1 MTMWNPWHGCRKF
14 SEGCEHCYVYRRDE
28 SIGKDASTVQKT
40 AAFSDPIKRLRSGEY
55 KLKSGIDVYA
65 CMTSDFFIEEADG
78 WRGEIWEMIK
88 QRSDV
93 HFNII
98 TKRIDRAINCLPTD
112 WAKGYE
118 NVTIGCTVENQR
130 QAELRLPLFRKFPA
144 KNKFIICEP
153 LLESIQIQ
161 QFLCPQIQ
169 YVSVGGESGPDAR
182 TCNYDWVLYIRRQC
196 NDSGVPFIF
205 RQTGANFIKDGK
217 RFMIPRNQQAVQA
230 RRANI
235 NIQ

>member
-1 MTMWNPWHGCRKF
+1 
-14 SEGCEHCYVYRRDE
+14 
-28 SIGKDASTVQKT
+28 
-40 AAFSDPIKRLRSGEY
+40 
-55 KLKSGIDVYA
+55 
-65 CMTSDFFIEEADG
+65 MTSDFFIEEADA
-78 WRGEIWEMIK
+78 WRSEIWEMIK

-98 TKRIDRAINCLPTD
+98 TKRIARAINCLPDD
-112 WAKGYE
+112 WAQGYD

-130 QAELRLPLFRKFPA
+130 QAELRLPIFRKFPA

-161 QFLCPQIQ
+161 QFLFPQIQ

-182 TCNYDWVLYIRRQC
+182 TCNYDWVLYICRQC
-196 NDSGVPFIF
+196 IDSGVPFIF

-235 NIQ
+235 DT